1 VRFMKISGNKYSTI
15 LVSGLVSSIVLGTIF
30 LPLLAHSETVYRNRE
45 AMEVGSVFEPRKMK
59 TLGMEKI
66 RVPAEEGLTV
76 VLFWATWS
84 PRSQTA
90 LGMWEEYRDKY
101 GEHPLMVITVNADN
115 QRMDSEDIGRV
126 RGYVEENSIDLPVVI
141 DKDLALFN
149 ELGIMVNPT
158 TLFLDSNG
166 KLTYKLPSFPS
177 SARLDLKEELE
188 IQLGLAER
196 QTEEEAAGRGKLEY
210 QPKNNALLYYNL
222 GLNLHKKGYTEKAR
236 ARYITSLQRDPDY
249 PEPLRTLEGMYFG
262 SSRTPEAEN
271 NLFDLLKENN
281 LEQLI
286 EKIGQGEV
294 IVLETKKKDDP
305 MERMKRMMEMQ
316 NQKQK
321 ESVASSQ

>member
-1 VRFMKISGNKYSTI
+1 MRFMKISGNKYSTI

-115 QRMDSEDIGRV
+115 QRMDSEDISRV

-141 DKDLALFN
+141 DKDLELFN

-158 TLFLDSNG
+158 TLFFDSNG

-188 IQLGLAER
+188 IQLGLASR
-196 QTEEEAAGRGKLEY
+196 QTEEETAHRGKLEY

-222 GLNLHKKGYTEKAR
+222 GLNLHKKGYTDKAR
-236 ARYITSLQRDPDY
+236 DRYIIALQRDPEY
-249 PEPLRTLEGMYFG
+249 LEPLRALEGMYFG
-262 SSRTPEAEN
+262 SSRTPEAEDK
-271 NLFDLLKENN
+271 LADLLKENN
-281 LEQLI
+281 LEPLI

-294 IVLETKKKDDP
+294 IILETKKKDDP

-316 NQKQK
+316 KSK
-321 ESVASSQ
+321 ESGSQ

>member
-1 VRFMKISGNKYSTI
+1 MKIFVNKYSRT
-15 LVSGLVSSIVLGTIF
+15 LVAALVSSIVLGTIF
-30 LPLLAHSETVYRNRE
+30 LPLPAHSETVYRNRE

-66 RVPAEEGLTV
+66 RIPAEEGLTV

-115 QRMDSEDIGRV
+115 QRMDPEDISRV

-141 DKDLALFN
+141 DKDLELFN

-158 TLFLDSNG
+158 TLFFDGDG

-196 QTEEEAAGRGKLEY
+196 QTEEETVHRGKLEY

-222 GLNLHKKGYTEKAR
+222 GLNLHKKGFVEKAKS
-236 ARYITSLQRDPDY
+236 RYIIALQRDQNYKD
-249 PEPLRTLEGMYFG
+249 PLRALEGIYF
-262 SSRTPEAEN
+262 SDEHTPIAES
-271 NLFDLLKENN
+271 DLSAFLTENS
-281 LEQLI
+281 
-286 EKIGQGEV
+286 
-294 IVLETKKKDDP
+294 LETLVEHIGEGEPMIVKIRKKGDP
-305 MERMKRMMEMQ
+305 MERLKKMMEMKQ
-316 NQKQK
+316 QQK
-321 ESVASSQ
+321 EQE